1 MEDTMSRRRTR
12 DREIHAARALDR
24 LVLDVVRTLG
34 GSGSDV
40 SPPRRQAP
48 DTRPARPTPPASAAV
63 LDPVDPGQA
72 RGPSSRE
79 AMVGTPA
86 APRSPVSPPGRD
98 RDDVVDPGLMPADE
112 PGLGEDGLLDQEEEE
127 FVTRTA
133 EWLGRRTNADELL
146 AMIWTL
152 VTQQDPDRFY
162 RPAGSPSAADEQAA
176 ADDGIDGET
185 EMADPTDE

>member
-1 MEDTMSRRRTR
+1 M
-12 DREIHAARALDR
+12 
-24 LVLDVVRTLG
+24 
-34 GSGSDV
+34 
-40 SPPRRQAP
+40 PPNS
-48 DTRPARPTPPASAAV
+48 TAV
-63 LDPVDPGQA
+63 LDPVEPGPA
-72 RGPSSRE
+72 RGPSSRP
-79 AMVGTPA
+79 AMADTPSP
-86 APRSPVSPPGRD
+86 PRSPVSAPERE
-98 RDDVVDPGLMPADE
+98 RDDVVDPEPMPADE

-133 EWLGRRTNADELL
+133 QWLGRRTNADELL

-162 RPAGSPSAADEQAA
+162 RPAGSPSPADELAAAEQAA